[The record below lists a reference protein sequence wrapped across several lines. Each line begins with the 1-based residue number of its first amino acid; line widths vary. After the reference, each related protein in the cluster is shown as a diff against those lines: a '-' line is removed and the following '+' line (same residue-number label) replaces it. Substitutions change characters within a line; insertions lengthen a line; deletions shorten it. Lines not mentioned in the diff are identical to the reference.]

1 MKHKNNIS
9 LKNRIFVNFL
19 ICSLCLVIL
28 IRNLDGLYYE
38 YLIEYISYDLWEK
51 LGWVYFI
58 LSFVIQVGAALVF
71 YKFTG
76 MALKKESER
85 QVKEKDL
92 VYAAVA
98 HDLKT
103 PMTSVQGFAKAL
115 SDGKIEPEEQQEI
128 LDLIYR
134 KSKSMNEMV
143 NTLFEYAKLGTEEY
157 QPVMSSIDLCSLVRD
172 LAAEH
177 YTDLE
182 EHNIT
187 LDIEIPDGT
196 ITVNGDKNELRRAVS
211 NLITNVYKH
220 NPSGIKAKISV
231 GREKN
236 KAVIMIADSGNPIH
250 DDMDIFRP
258 FVTENSARTIGHGT
272 GLGLAITKRIVERHG
287 GELYLNKNNK
297 SYSKSFT
304 AEIPIAAEK

>member
-1 MKHKNNIS
+1 LKHKNNIS

-115 SDGKIEPEEQQEI
+115 SDGKIKPEEQQEI
-128 LDLIYR
+128 FDLIYR

-196 ITVNGDKNELRRAVS
+196 IPVNGDKNELRRAVS

-297 SYSKSFT
+297 GYSKSFT

>member
-38 YLIEYISYDLWEK
+38 YLIEYISYDLWDK
-51 LGWVYFI
+51 LGLVYFI

-115 SDGKIEPEEQQEI
+115 SDGKIKPEEQQEI
-128 LDLIYR
+128 LDLICR

-211 NLITNVYKH
+211 NLIMNVYKH

-236 KAVIMIADSGNPIH
+236 KAVIMIADSGNEIP
-250 DDMDIFRP
+250 DDMDVFKP

-287 GELYLNKNNK
+287 GELYLNKRIK

>member
-38 YLIEYISYDLWEK
+38 YLIEYISYDLWDK
-51 LGWVYFI
+51 LGLVYFI

-177 YTDLE
+177 YTELE

-211 NLITNVYKH
+211 NLIMNVYKH

-236 KAVIMIADSGNPIH
+236 KAVIMIADSGNTIH

>member
-236 KAVIMIADSGNPIH
+236 KAVIMIADSGNTIR

>member
-71 YKFTG
+71 YKLTG

-115 SDGKIEPEEQQEI
+115 SDGKIKPEEQQEI
-128 LDLIYR
+128 FDLIYR

-196 ITVNGDKNELRRAVS
+196 IPVNGDKNELRRAVS
-211 NLITNVYKH
+211 NLIMNVYKH

-297 SYSKSFT
+297 GYSKSFT

>member
-1 MKHKNNIS
+1 LKHKNNIS

-71 YKFTG
+71 YKLTG

-297 SYSKSFT
+297 GYSKSFT

>member
-1 MKHKNNIS
+1 LKHKNNIS

-115 SDGKIEPEEQQEI
+115 SDGKIKPEEQQEI
-128 LDLIYR
+128 FDLIYR